1 MASKVV
7 LMTALFDQ
15 LNSLVTELSEMYP
28 EDPDFPMF
36 LTSLRLAKS
45 ANPNIIVKYIFETT
59 SEYEAQI
66 MTKNEN
72 FFLEHTFEQHKETV
86 DMDVF
91 AKMKQYFANMSAES
105 KESVWKYCQNI
116 LRLAK
121 ASYSFA

>member
-7 LMTALFDQ
+7 LMTALFEQ

-91 AKMKQYFANMSAES
+91 SKMKQYFANMSAES

>member
-91 AKMKQYFANMSAES
+91 SKMKQYFANMSAES

>member
-28 EDPDFPMF
+28 EDPDFSMF
-36 LTSLRLAKS
+36 ATSLRLAKS
-45 ANPNIIVKYIFETT
+45 ANPNIVVKYIFEST
-59 SEYEAQI
+59 SEYEEQI

-72 FFLEHTFEQHKETV
+72 FFLEHTFEQHKENI

-91 AKMKQYFANMSAES
+91 SKMKQYFATMSAES

-121 ASYSFA
+121 ACHSFA